1 MDSTTPNPA
10 VIDTI
15 QTRRTIK
22 EFRSDPIPEETLWRI
37 LDAVRWAPNHRL
49 TEPWRLT
56 IIGKESREGLADAL
70 AAQAASGQDLSVVAK
85 AKTEAR
91 RKVMSSP
98 VLLAVTC
105 RLDGNPAQQAE
116 DVAAVCAAMQNLQLA
131 AWSEGI
137 GSHWNTGKVTR
148 LPETAALLGLS
159 ERSEQLVG
167 FLYLGYPAQV
177 PEPPN
182 RRPIQDV
189 VRRLP

>member
-91 RKVMSSP
+91 RKVTSSP

-131 AWSEGI
+131 AWSEGL

-148 LPETAALLGLS
+148 LPETAALLGLA
-159 ERSEQLVG
+159 ERREQLVG

-177 PEPPN
+177 PEPPK
-182 RRPIQDV
+182 RRPIQDF

>member
-1 MDSTTPNPA
+1 MDTTTPNPA

-70 AAQAASGQDLSVVAK
+70 ATQGASGQDLSVVAK
-85 AKTEAR
+85 AKAEAR

-105 RLDGNPAQQAE
+105 RMKRAYRRDANEPSDRQE
-116 DVAAVCAAMQNLQLA
+116 SVAV
-131 AWSEGI
+131 
-137 GSHWNTGKVTR
+137 VTM
-148 LPETAALLGLS
+148 
-159 ERSEQLVG
+159 
-167 FLYLGYPAQV
+167 
-177 PEPPN
+177 
-182 RRPIQDV
+182 
-189 VRRLP
+189 